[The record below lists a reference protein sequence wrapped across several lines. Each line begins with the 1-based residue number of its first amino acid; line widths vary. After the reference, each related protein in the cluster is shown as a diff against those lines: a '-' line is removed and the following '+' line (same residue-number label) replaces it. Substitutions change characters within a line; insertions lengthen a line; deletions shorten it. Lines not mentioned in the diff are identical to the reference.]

1 VRPLSGVRAARR
13 IFDEERIGE
22 MNEIEVHRKDPGILR
37 PVTMQHRCNI
47 YAEGSCLIACG
58 NTKVLCTASVEE
70 KVPPFLRGTG
80 KGWVTAEY
88 SLLPRSTA
96 VRVPRDV
103 TKGHINGRAQEIQ
116 RLIGRSLRAAVDL
129 QSLGERCI
137 TLDCDV
143 LQADGGTRTASITG
157 AYVAL
162 VDALRT
168 LRERGVFAKLPLKS
182 QIAAVSTGKVNGQ
195 LMLDLCYAE
204 DSIAEVDFNVVMNGR
219 GEYVEVQGTGEGGVF
234 SRDEMNAML
243 DLADGGIAKLMEL
256 QRATLQWDDEE
267 A

>member
-1 VRPLSGVRAARR
+1 
-13 IFDEERIGE
+13 
-22 MNEIEVHRKDPGILR
+22 MNEIEKPRDLPCALR
-37 PVTMQHRCNI
+37 PVTMEHNCNI

-58 NTKVLCTASVEE
+58 LTKVLCTASVEE
-70 KVPPFLRGTG
+70 RVPPFLRGTG

-103 TKGHINGRAQEIQ
+103 TKGHMNGRSQEIQ

-129 QSLGERCI
+129 QRLGERCI

-143 LQADGGTRTASITG
+143 LQADGGTRTASVTG

-162 VDALRT
+162 VDALRA
-168 LRERGVFAKLPLKS
+168 LRGQGAFQKLPLKS
-182 QIAAVSTGKVNGQ
+182 QIAAVSAGKVDGQ
-195 LMLDLCYAE
+195 LLLDLCYAE
-204 DSIAEVDFNVVMNGR
+204 DSTAEVDFNVVMNHR
-219 GEYVEVQGTGEGGVF
+219 GEFVEVQGTGEGGLF

-243 DLADGGIAKLMEL
+243 DLARDGIGKLMER

-267 A
+267 AEL